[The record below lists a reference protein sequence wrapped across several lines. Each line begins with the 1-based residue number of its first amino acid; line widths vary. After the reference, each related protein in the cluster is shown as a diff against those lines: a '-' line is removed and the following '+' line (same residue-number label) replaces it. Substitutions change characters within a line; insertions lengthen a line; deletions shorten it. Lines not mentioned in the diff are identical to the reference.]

1 MRTIVEGIGFWVALV
16 LLIGEPITLELGMW
30 FFTKLVAIAILFGIA
45 IAETRKTERKPK
57 RQKMKHYVHNHNSDY
72 GC

>member
-16 LLIGEPITLELGMW
+16 L
-30 FFTKLVAIAILFGIA
+30 GIA